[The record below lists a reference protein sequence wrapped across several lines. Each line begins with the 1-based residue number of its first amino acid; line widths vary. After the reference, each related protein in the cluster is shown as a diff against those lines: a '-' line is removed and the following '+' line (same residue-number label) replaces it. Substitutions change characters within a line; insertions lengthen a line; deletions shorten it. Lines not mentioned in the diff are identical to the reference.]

1 MNEKKIGTKKE
12 YKNEID
18 DEIEGGIQGGW
29 SYKIKNISQL

>member
-1 MNEKKIGTKKE
+1 MNEKKIGTKNE